1 MLASKFL
8 NSLSENNFQMS
19 FLLQNVAKNKIK
31 QMTHPALLIFLSNQM
46 LSRSEHLPFLE
57 TSPVVMNE
65 TRSECA
71 SK

>member
-1 MLASKFL
+1 
-8 NSLSENNFQMS
+8 MS